1 MIQIPEVALD
11 SSNTKAS
18 SIVRCENDSDGDD
31 VSDPEAGAQQ
41 KRNYV
46 DNDEHEHDVIQLQE
60 SFHDDAPRNTDV
72 LGMAFWSFLGVTT
85 LQACWSVKADSEAL
99 WADSIAMFIDAATY
113 LCNMFAERGKS
124 RPISK
129 MEGGKMLSP
138 AAIAYK
144 TRLRILKL
152 ELFPPLISVVV
163 LLYLT
168 ITTVMEATETLIS
181 SKGEG
186 EGDNSGDEEEPDMM
200 VVLVFS
206 VLCLIIDFMNL
217 FCFAKVPN
225 HICHDEPISI
235 PNNFRVEVDDSFAD
249 QSEASPLL
257 SNDRSRPRS
266 QPTSLS
272 ESTFEEEGSW
282 NDELST
288 QKINL
293 NMCSAWTVSIQK
305 MYKYCS
311 VVALFICYN
320 AIIHIHI
327 LITFSSVLYFAGIHV
342 QHVLADTMRSIALI
356 FAACLSYFTDLVSPA
371 IADASAAIFISFI
384 IFLSCIPLIKGL
396 IKTLCELLQMRRER
410 K

>member
-18 SIVRCENDSDGDD
+18 SIVRCKNDSDGDD

-186 EGDNSGDEEEPDMM
+186 DKSGDEEEPDMM

-257 SNDRSRPRS
+257 LNDRSRPRS

-305 MYKYCS
+305 MYLSSLY
-311 VVALFICYN
+311 LFI
-320 AIIHIHI
+320 I
-327 LITFSSVLYFAGIHV
+327 
-342 QHVLADTMRSIALI
+342 MP
-356 FAACLSYFTDLVSPA
+356 SYTYIYSLHSLLFY
-371 IADASAAIFISFI
+371 ISFEYTY
-384 IFLSCIPLIKGL
+384 S
-396 IKTLCELLQMRRER
+396 TY
-410 K
+410 